1 MTFDDIIDM
10 KVGSTSVESAWFN
23 GQQVWPTATT
33 GTRTGNVETHKSL
46 PVQSL
51 TKDGTV
57 TSDTDQT
64 KYEDG
69 TDIDKDLLKHLD

>member
-23 GQQVWPTATT
+23 GQQVWPTDVSK
-33 GTRTGNVETHKSL
+33 NL

-51 TKDGTV
+51 MKGCTV
-57 TSDTDQT
+57 TADGVVKYLNPTDQT
-64 KYEDG
+64 KYQDS
-69 TDIDKDLLKHLD
+69 TDMETVDM